1 MYRIRRINSNTIK
14 GLYIHVKK
22 HNIQNKTWKQ
32 ECNLF
37 SSEWFLFKEKIRKM
51 AKKNENIT
59 IKHTTNNKKMKMMKK
74 NETHE
79 VKRENSVRLTR
90 NKLNKYV

>member
-1 MYRIRRINSNTIK
+1 
-14 GLYIHVKK
+14 
-22 HNIQNKTWKQ
+22 
-32 ECNLF
+32 
-37 SSEWFLFKEKIRKM
+37 M
-51 AKKNENIT
+51 AKKNENLT

>member
-37 SSEWFLFKEKIRKM
+37 SSEWFLFKEKFRKM
-51 AKKNENIT
+51 AKKWKLNDKTHNQQQ
-59 IKHTTNNKKMKMMKK
+59 K
-74 NETHE
+74 NEDDEESRDTWSE
-79 VKRENSVRLTR
+79 KG
-90 NKLNKYV
+90 KLCASNTE